1 MTYAPARPDVASTV
15 GGPAPAEPRPALLV
29 HGHFYQ
35 PAREDP
41 FTGRVPADPS
51 AAPAHDWNERVVQEA
66 YAPNATLGNLARIGW
81 DLGPT
86 IARWLREHRP
96 ELHDSMMRQ
105 AGSGNLMAQA
115 YHHAILPLAS
125 IRDRRTE
132 IRWAIRDVAL
142 RTGRRPDGLWLPE
155 TAVDLA
161 TLRVAAE
168 EGIRWTILAP
178 WQAAH
183 GVDVRTPTR
192 VDLGGGR
199 WVVALF
205 YDAGLSTAVSFD
217 PTSTAD
223 ADRFA
228 HTAVLPHLQA
238 GATVQG
244 MALICTD
251 GELYGHHQPFRD
263 LFLDRLLTVGADHA
277 SIDTLTPGAWLARVD
292 PLDLTAGS
300 IVERTSW
307 SCHHGIARWKGA
319 CGCTADGAWKS
330 VLRQAFDRIAG
341 AIDTA
346 TEMRLATLGVDAWAA
361 RDRYA
366 DVASGY
372 LDPQAWAVSEL
383 GRASAT
389 PSAAATAPLVAL
401 MSAQASRL
409 AMFASCGW
417 YWDDPRRIETRQV
430 LRFAAHAVRTV
441 DEACGTS
448 LEARLVDDLSAMPVP
463 GGADGAALYDEALEA
478 IGQPP
483 ARSRTARPG

>member
-1 MTYAPARPDVASTV
+1 MTLAPVRTEPGTLVTTDTAGVTRPT
-15 GGPAPAEPRPALLV
+15 LLV
-29 HGHFYQ
+29 HGHLYQ

-41 FTGRVPADPS
+41 FTGEVPLDPG
-51 AAPAHDWNERVVQEA
+51 AAPAHDWNERIADEA
-66 YAPNATLGNLARIGW
+66 YAPNVALGNLGRIGW

-96 ELHDSMMRQ
+96 ALHDAMMAQ
-105 AGSGNLMAQA
+105 ARADNLMAQA

-125 IRDRRTE
+125 VRDRRTE
-132 IRWAIRDVAL
+132 IRWAIRDVEL

-155 TAVDLA
+155 TAVDRT
-161 TLRVAAE
+161 TLRVAAQ

-178 WQAAH
+178 WQAGD
-183 GVDVRTPTR
+183 GVDARMPAR
-192 VDLGGGR
+192 IDCGDGQ

-217 PTSTAD
+217 PEATVD

-228 HTAVLPHLQA
+228 REIVLPSLHE
-238 GATVQG
+238 GSG
-244 MALICTD
+244 RRMALISTD

-263 LFLDRLLTVGADHA
+263 LFLDHLLTAGAAHA
-277 SIDTLTPGAWLARVD
+277 GIDTLTPGGWMARLD
-292 PLDLTAGS
+292 PLTLPAGS
-300 IVERTSW
+300 VRERTSW
-307 SCHHGIARWKGA
+307 SCHHGIARWTGS
-319 CGCTADGAWKS
+319 CGCTPDGTWKS
-330 VLRQAFDRIAG
+330 VLRQAFDRAAG
-341 AIDTA
+341 AIDGA
-346 TEMRLATLGVDAWAA
+346 TEQRLAPLGLDAWAA

-372 LDPQAWAVSEL
+372 LDPPTW
-383 GRASAT
+383 
-389 PSAAATAPLVAL
+389 AAAELARSAGRPSTEAVTTLATL
-401 MSAQASRL
+401 MAAQASRL

-430 LRFAAHAVRTV
+430 LRFAAHAARTV

-448 LEARLVDDLSAMPVP
+448 IEARLVDDLSAMPVP
-463 GGADGAALYDEALEA
+463 DGGDGASLYDEALEA

-483 ARSRTARPG
+483 APGRHRV